1 MNLYRR
7 PVWAE
12 VDLGILKENIRSIR
26 ETAGGRRIISVV
38 KADAYGHGMKEVAGA
53 IKDTGVRDF
62 AVAIL
67 AEALELRTSD
77 PDSSIM
83 ILGYTP
89 GEMAFWVIENE
100 LTATVFTVAEAR
112 KFQMEAQRLGKKVK
126 LAVAIDTGMSR
137 IGFPSND
144 DSVQAIQEISEMPD
158 VILEELFTHFSTAD
172 ETDKTYSRLQI
183 SRYEGMKAKLDQS
196 GVRFNH
202 YHMANSAAISDLPE
216 AHFDTVRPGII
227 QYGYYP
233 SNETRRDELSIRPI
247 LSWYANIALVK
258 EIQEGT
264 PVSYGNTWT
273 APKKSLIATI
283 PMGYADGVNR
293 LLSNKGKV
301 LVGGREAPIRGRVCM
316 DQFMVDVT
324 EIEGVKA
331 GDRVTFIGADG
342 DLNWWADAM
351 ASELGTISY
360 EILCDVGVR
369 VPRVY
374 RP

>member
-12 VDLGILKENIRSIR
+12 IDLKALKDNIRSIR

-38 KADAYGHGMKEVAGA
+38 KADAYGHGMKETARA
-53 IKDTGVRDF
+53 IRDTGVTDF

-67 AEALELRTSD
+67 AEAMELRSCD

-89 GEMAFWVIENE
+89 GEMAGWVIENN
-100 LTATVFTVAEAR
+100 LTATVFTLEEAR
-112 KFQMEAQRLGKKVK
+112 KFQLEAERQGKSIK
-126 LAVAIDTGMSR
+126 LAVAVDTGMSR

-144 DSVQAIQEISEMPD
+144 ESVKTIAEIAAMPN
-158 VILEELFTHFSTAD
+158 VILEEFFTHFSTAD
-172 ETDKTYSRLQI
+172 ESDKTYSNLQI
-183 SRYEGMKAKLDQS
+183 SRYKEMKGKLNEA
-196 GVRFNH
+196 GVHFNH

-233 SNETRRDELSIRPI
+233 SDETRRDELKIRPI
-247 LSWYANIALVK
+247 LSWHARIALVK
-258 EIQEGT
+258 EIPEGT

-273 APKKSLIATI
+273 APRATRIATI

-301 LVGGREAPIRGRVCM
+301 LLNGSEAPIRGRVCM

-324 EIEGVKA
+324 DIPNAKA
-331 GDRVTFIGADG
+331 GDEVIFLGTSG
-342 DLNWWADAM
+342 DASWWADDM
-351 ASELGTISY
+351 AAELGTISY
-360 EILCDVGVR
+360 EIVCDIGAR

>member
-89 GEMAFWVIENE
+89 GEMAFWVIDNE

-247 LSWYANIALVK
+247 LSWYASIALVK

-351 ASELGTISY
+351 ASQLGTISY

>member
-172 ETDKTYSRLQI
+172 ETDKTYARLQI

-247 LSWYANIALVK
+247 LSWYASIALVK

>member
-172 ETDKTYSRLQI
+172 ETDKTYARLQI

-216 AHFDTVRPGII
+216 AHYDTVRPGII

-247 LSWYANIALVK
+247 LSWYASIALVK

>member
-172 ETDKTYSRLQI
+172 ETDKTYARLQI

-351 ASELGTISY
+351 ASQLGTISY

>member
-1 MNLYRR
+1 MNIYRR

-12 VDLGILKENIRSIR
+12 VDLEILKENMKSIR

-38 KADAYGHGMKEVAGA
+38 KADAYGHGMKEVAAA
-53 IKDTGVRDF
+53 IKDTGVKDF

-67 AEALELRTSD
+67 AEALELRASD

-100 LTATVFTVAEAR
+100 LTATVFTVAEAK
-112 KFQMEAQRLGKKVK
+112 KFQEEAQRLGKKVK

-137 IGFPSND
+137 IGFPSNEE
-144 DSVQAIQEISEMPD
+144 SVQAIKEISQMPN
-158 VILEELFTHFSTAD
+158 VMLEELFTHFSTAD

-183 SRYEGMKAKLDQS
+183 SRYKEMKAKLTDE
-196 GVRFNH
+196 GVAFNH

-233 SNETRRDELSIRPI
+233 SDGTRRDQLKVRPI

-258 EIQEGT
+258 EILRGT
-264 PVSYGNTWT
+264 SVSYGNTWT
-273 APKKSLIATI
+273 APKNSLIATI

-293 LLSNKGKV
+293 FFSNKGKV
-301 LVGGREAPIRGRVCM
+301 LIKGKEAPIRGRVCM

-324 EIEGVKA
+324 EIEGVQD
-331 GDRVTFIGADG
+331 GDRVTFMGSEG
-342 DLNWWADAM
+342 DLTRWADDL

-360 EILCDVGVR
+360 EVLCDVGVR